1 MFGRKLSR
9 NFKFRSKLVTLD
21 LLSVAVIALLLS
33 LVQRQSQS
41 KMDSKPPRN
50 YNEDLVNMINDLKK
64 RKVSCTFFALG
75 VSLTLSYYVSPKH
88 LFVVPPTPARLP
100 HQDAVGREIEI
111 ESRKRD
117 EVQSRIDEEKMRLM
131 HCETRLSKLQSSNE
145 AYAKMVKEAEAAYKK
160 IEESSQTLLHV
171 MKRES
176 KVIQK
181 DLNG

>member
-1 MFGRKLSR
+1 
-9 NFKFRSKLVTLD
+9 
-21 LLSVAVIALLLS
+21 
-33 LVQRQSQS
+33 
-41 KMDSKPPRN
+41 MDSKPPRN

-64 RKVSCTFFALG
+64 RK
-75 VSLTLSYYVSPKH
+75 
-88 LFVVPPTPARLP
+88 
-100 HQDAVGREIEI
+100 DAVGKEIEM

-117 EVQSRIDEEKMRLM
+117 EIQSRIDEEKMRLM

-181 DLNG
+181 DLNGGV

>member
-1 MFGRKLSR
+1 
-9 NFKFRSKLVTLD
+9 
-21 LLSVAVIALLLS
+21 
-33 LVQRQSQS
+33 
-41 KMDSKPPRN
+41 MDSKPPRN

-64 RKVSCTFFALG
+64 RKVICTFFALG

-171 MKRES
+171 MKREQI
-176 KVIQK
+176 KQIWIDKFARVDTLYLYANMLLDINLYQ
-181 DLNG
+181 

>member
-1 MFGRKLSR
+1 
-9 NFKFRSKLVTLD
+9 
-21 LLSVAVIALLLS
+21 
-33 LVQRQSQS
+33 
-41 KMDSKPPRN
+41 
-50 YNEDLVNMINDLKK
+50 MINDLKK
-64 RKVSCTFFALG
+64 K
-75 VSLTLSYYVSPKH
+75 KH

-171 MKRES
+171 MKREQIKQIWIDKFAS
-176 KVIQK
+176 GYSIPICKYVVGYKFVSIEYTPDSLEAK
-181 DLNG
+181 TSDYTITRRGSHSHSHT